1 MAKITGILPP
11 SAVFMFALHR
21 PPLISGPW
29 QRGTYL
35 PQWASLPGTYVAT
48 MGNLERGREGRLKT
62 PVPHRCPAMVTVW
75 SLCHECL

>member
-48 MGNLERGREGRLKT
+48 MGNLERGREGGQAEDPGAPSLSCYGDSLES
-62 PVPHRCPAMVTVW
+62 VP
-75 SLCHECL
+75 